1 MTLKKILVFG
11 LVGWLFA
18 INQAVA
24 AITPTEQIREVVDA
38 VMEVLKQPGLDQAQ
52 RRQGIRDLIAPHF
65 DFEVMSRS
73 ILAKNWKK
81 ADAAQREQFV
91 ALFRQLMENTYIT
104 AMEAYTSETVRYG
117 KETLRKKKALV
128 ETFIVRPNL
137 EIPVVYRLR
146 QRGGKWYAYDIV
158 IEGVSIVR
166 NYRTSFAGVVK
177 KQGMEG
183 LLASLE
189 AKVQGG

>member
-1 MTLKKILVFG
+1 MSLKKILALG
-11 LVGWLFA
+11 LVGWLFTV
-18 INQAVA
+18 NQAVA
-24 AITPTEQIREVVDA
+24 AVTPSEQIREVVDA

-52 RRQGIRDLIAPHF
+52 RRQGIRELIAPHF
-65 DFEVMSRS
+65 DFKVMSRS
-73 ILAKNWKK
+73 ILARNWKK
-81 ADAAQREQFV
+81 ADAAQRAQFV

-117 KETLRKKKALV
+117 KETLRKNKALV
-128 ETFIVRPNL
+128 ETFIVRPSL

-146 QRGGKWYAYDIV
+146 QRSGKWLAYDIV

-166 NYRTSFAGVVK
+166 NYRTSFAGLVK
-177 KQGMEG
+177 KKGMEG

>member
-1 MTLKKILVFG
+1 
-11 LVGWLFA
+11 
-18 INQAVA
+18 
-24 AITPTEQIREVVDA
+24 
-38 VMEVLKQPGLDQAQ
+38 
-52 RRQGIRDLIAPHF
+52 
-65 DFEVMSRS
+65 
-73 ILAKNWKK
+73 
-81 ADAAQREQFV
+81 
-91 ALFRQLMENTYIT
+91 MENTYIT

>member
-1 MTLKKILVFG
+1 MTLRKILVFG

-24 AITPTEQIREVVDA
+24 AVTPTEQIREVVDA
-38 VMEVLKQPGLDQAQ
+38 VMQVLKQPGLDQAQ